1 MESMENSACAAS
13 SASPSPTTSGVIR
26 AEPAAEAAQR
36 RRLLA
41 LFEARELTD
50 VALVVQG
57 QVIAAHRVVLASA
70 SPFFHALFT
79 SGMRE
84 SRAARVELNDVHAP
98 ALRELLRYMYDGQLR
113 VAGDTILALLHT
125 ANQLEMLEVVEIC
138 CKQLM
143 LELSVHNCVDIFLCC
158 ESLKMRPA
166 CRLLAHAARAMIE
179 TYFSD
184 VYRTDA
190 FKNLP
195 LYAVI
200 KLLLRRK
207 LRLQDDAAVRSW
219 LMHDPASRK
228 IELTRVFGSLQ
239 AASDPDRKT
248 AAASLSLYQA
258 LSSSG
263 MINSKDR
270 VADDGRAALTAPS
283 LEQHKPA
290 SAGSS
295 TGGDVQQQPT
305 PPPPPPELTP
315 TIFAI
320 GGFNGPS
327 ALKTVEYLDF
337 HSNEWFAAA
346 SMLEKRSYSG
356 VVVSEQHQIFVVGGT
371 CSSRHLKSMEMFDP
385 EANAW
390 TLMPPMRRARSY
402 LGAAFAGGF
411 IYVVGGFNGMA
422 HLSSVERYDV
432 QAQTWEEVQP
442 LGVGRS
448 GLAVVALNGLI
459 YAIGGYDGRKHLKS
473 VEVFCPRQNQ
483 WFPVASMRYARNG
496 PAAVA
501 QPKSNSILVYGGESR
516 HGIRMNTSERLAL
529 PASDSASSGS
539 DGSSNPDGA
548 GVWHD
553 MDAFVDSRS
562 GHVAFSFLADSFL
575 FCLGGSNKKD
585 EYLDTVH
592 RYDHLT
598 KQWSVH
604 SRMLSQR
611 CGLNV
616 AVALTSARASCF
628 QKKPTTTTNSAGA
641 ADRSAPATTTTS
653 TPQEQQQAAREPPP
667 PPPPSSTTSAP
678 MA

>member
-1 MESMENSACAAS
+1 MESMENSAVSSSSSFAAS
-13 SASPSPTTSGVIR
+13 SSGVIR
-26 AEPAAEAAQR
+26 AEPGAEEAQR

-57 QVIAAHRVVLASA
+57 QAIAAHRVVLASA

-98 ALRELLRYMYDGQLR
+98 ALRELLRYMYVGQLR

-179 TYFSD
+179 TFFSD

-200 KLLLRRK
+200 KILLRRK

-219 LMHDPASRK
+219 LMHDPTSRK
-228 IELTRVFGSLQ
+228 IELTRVFSNLQ
-239 AASDPDRKT
+239 GTGGPDRK

-270 VADDGRAALTAPS
+270 VEDTRGAAAALDS
-283 LEQHKPA
+283 EQKA
-290 SAGSS
+290 SQEAVGSAEE
-295 TGGDVQQQPT
+295 Q
-305 PPPPPPELTP
+305 ELTP

-327 ALKTVEYLDF
+327 ALKSVEYLDF
-337 HSNEWFAAA
+337 HSNEWFAATN
-346 SMLEKRSYSG
+346 MLEKRSYSG
-356 VVVSEQHQIFVVGGT
+356 VVVSEQHKIFVIGGT
-371 CSSRHLKSMEMFDP
+371 CSSRHLKSMEMYDP
-385 EANAW
+385 ETNAW
-390 TLMPPMRRARSY
+390 TLMPPMRRSRSY
-402 LGAAFAGGF
+402 LGAAYTNGYV
-411 IYVVGGFNGMA
+411 YVVGGFNGMS
-422 HLSSVERYDV
+422 HLNSVERYDV
-432 QAQTWEEVQP
+432 QAQSWEEVQP
-442 LGVGRS
+442 LGIGRS
-448 GLAVVALNGLI
+448 GLAVVAMNGRI

-473 VEVFCPRQNQ
+473 VEVYCPRQNQ
-483 WFPVASMRYARNG
+483 WFPIASMHFARNG

-501 QPKSNSILVYGGESR
+501 QLKSNSILVYGGESR
-516 HGIRMNTSERLAL
+516 HGIRMNTSECLEL
-529 PASDSASSGS
+529 FHSG
-539 DGSSNPDGA
+539 DGG

-553 MDAFVDSRS
+553 IDPFVDSRS
-562 GHVAFSFLADSFL
+562 GHVAFSFLSDSFL

-598 KQWSVH
+598 KQWNIH

-616 AVALTSARASCF
+616 AVALTSARAACF
-628 QKKPTTTTNSAGA
+628 RKKGGGTPPPASGSNSGNRSISTTTPS
-641 ADRSAPATTTTS
+641 R
-653 TPQEQQQAAREPPP
+653 EQVAREPPP
-667 PPPPSSTTSAP
+667 PPPQATSAP

>member
-13 SASPSPTTSGVIR
+13 AFSPTASGVIR
-26 AEPAAEAAQR
+26 AEPTAEAAQR

-57 QVIAAHRVVLASA
+57 QAIAAHRVVLASA

-84 SRAARVELNDVHAP
+84 SRAARVELADVHAP

-113 VAGDTILALLHT
+113 VSGDTILALLHT

-195 LYAVI
+195 LYAVVQ
-200 KLLLRRK
+200 LLLRRK

-219 LMHDPASRK
+219 LMHDPTSRK
-228 IELTRVFGSLQ
+228 IELTRVFSSLQ
-239 AASDPDRKT
+239 VTSDPDRKT

-270 VADDGRAALTAPS
+270 VDSCAALV
-283 LEQHKPA
+283 
-290 SAGSS
+290 SS
-295 TGGDVQQQPT
+295 SQLGPKSNSTETGGT
-305 PPPPPPELTP
+305 SLFHHTTAEWTP

-327 ALKTVEYLDF
+327 ALKSVEYLDF
-337 HSNEWFAAA
+337 HSNEWFTAA

-356 VVVSEQHQIFVVGGT
+356 VVVSEQHKIFVIGGT
-371 CSSRHLKSMEMFDP
+371 CSSRHLKSMEMYDP
-385 EANAW
+385 EADTW
-390 TLMPPMRRARSY
+390 TLMPPMRRSRSY
-402 LGAAFAGGF
+402 LGAAYTGGF

-422 HLSSVERYDV
+422 HLNSVERYDV

-448 GLAVVALNGLI
+448 GLAVVALNGCI

-501 QPKSNSILVYGGESR
+501 QLKSNSILVYGGESR
-516 HGIRMNTSERLAL
+516 HGIRMNTSERLVL
-529 PASDSASSGS
+529 PPLDDRSPSSVCS
-539 DGSSNPDGA
+539 

-616 AVALTSARASCF
+616 AVALTSSRATCF
-628 QKKPTTTTNSAGA
+628 QKK
-641 ADRSAPATTTTS
+641 RSGSVTAL
-653 TPQEQQQAAREPPP
+653 
-667 PPPPSSTTSAP
+667 PPPSSTSSSSSSSSSSGHGANDRSAQTTTSTNSTSQEQQA
-678 MA
+678 A